1 MWFFPFINLGSDL
14 NSHDTCSEQFSGES
28 PFSEIESFNVATY
41 LTDRR
46 SDLIAFFDFHSYG
59 QLWMSPWGWRE
70 DRPSDYD
77 EMVSKKDGYLCL
89 ISVHIFSWNGY
100 NSSLGFPMFGDSLRD
115 DDEALV
121 LIPDGDEGKGWKL
134 SI

>member
-1 MWFFPFINLGSDL
+1 MGI
-14 NSHDTCSEQFSGES
+14 QFSGES
-28 PFSEIESFNVATY
+28 PFSEIESFNVVTY

-46 SDLIAFFDFHSYG
+46 SDLIALFDFHSYG

-89 ISVHIFSWNGY
+89 ISVHIFS
-100 NSSLGFPMFGDSLRD
+100 
-115 DDEALV
+115 
-121 LIPDGDEGKGWKL
+121 
-134 SI
+134 

>member
-1 MWFFPFINLGSDL
+1 
-14 NSHDTCSEQFSGES
+14 
-28 PFSEIESFNVATY
+28 
-41 LTDRR
+41 
-46 SDLIAFFDFHSYG
+46 
-59 QLWMSPWGWRE
+59 MSPWGWRE

-89 ISVHIFSWNGY
+89 ISVHIFSRNGY